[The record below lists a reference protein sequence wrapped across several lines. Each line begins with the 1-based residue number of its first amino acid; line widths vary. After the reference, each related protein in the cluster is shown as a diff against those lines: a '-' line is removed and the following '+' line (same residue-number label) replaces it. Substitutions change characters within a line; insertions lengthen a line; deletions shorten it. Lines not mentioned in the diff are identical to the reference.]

1 MQVTFYSL
9 SKRKNSTKR
18 PTASG
23 NTQTVVL
30 KDNCSILSPSLEINW
45 GNNDP
50 SAYNYCY
57 IPMWGRYYYITDWT
71 FDGRNWI
78 MSTVSDAMAS
88 FRGDIH
94 NSTLYVLRSQSDY
107 DLNVADNSYPATTD
121 LTRAVSA
128 PISIGFG
135 GSDLG
140 SGRFIMGAVSRDT
153 NIISPT
159 GVTYYVMSAA
169 SFNLFRNAIFID
181 LTSEMTTAL
190 KDVPAMMLCNPVSFI
205 TSIQWVPFV
214 PSTVHADDLV
224 LGYWIAPNLI
234 GIDVASS
241 LTWESTFDIVPP
253 RPAADRGTWQ
263 KLPPFC
269 RYYVYIPYFG
279 IIELPAEIAAFH
291 DFYGVITVSITT
303 GRASLKIVPK
313 ILNQPVSPCITHS
326 AQVGQ
331 GMDLAGMSTDLEKF
345 AGGVAKT
352 FVGGAEALA
361 GKVEGFLDFAK
372 GGIETAFSLSSPKSQ
387 YMGMA
392 GGTTETWTNAHCVT
406 EYYAPTDEDIA
417 HRGRPLCRKKQL
429 GTLSGFC
436 QVSDGNINTEATP
449 AEKQEIKAYL
459 EGGFYLE

>member
-1 MQVTFYSL
+1 MNVTFYSF
-9 SKRKNSTKR
+9 SKRKNSTKI
-18 PTASG
+18 PTAG
-23 NTQTVVL
+23 GTTLAVLL
-30 KDNCSILSPSLEINW
+30 KDNCSVLSPSFEINW
-45 GNNDP
+45 NNSNP
-50 SAYNYCY
+50 SVYNYCY
-57 IPMWGRYYYITDWT
+57 VAMWGRYYYITDWT

-78 MSTVSDAMAS
+78 TSCESDGMAS

-107 DLNVADNSYPATTD
+107 DLDVADNSYPATTD
-121 LTRAVSA
+121 LTRAVST
-128 PISIGFG
+128 PINIGFG

-140 SGRFIMGAVSRDT
+140 SGRFIMGAISRDT

-159 GVTYYVMSAA
+159 GVTYYVMNAA

-181 LTSEMTTAL
+181 LTNEMTTAL
-190 KDVPAMMLCNPVSFI
+190 KDVPAMMLCNPVSYI

-214 PSTVHADDLV
+214 PSTTHADDLV
-224 LGYWIAPNLI
+224 LGYWIAPNLV

-241 LTWESTFDIVPP
+241 LTWEFTFDIVPP
-253 RPAADRGTWQ
+253 RPTADRGTWM

-279 IIELPAEIAAFH
+279 IIELPAEIAATTNFT
-291 DFYGVITVSITT
+291 GVITVSIAT
-303 GRASLKIVPK
+303 GRASLKIIP
-313 ILNQPVSPCITHS
+313 NSATGYCPCITHS

-345 AGGVAKT
+345 AGGVAST
-352 FVGGAEALA
+352 FAGGAEAIA
-361 GKVEGFLDFAK
+361 GKIDGFLDFAR
-372 GGIETAFSLSSPKSQ
+372 GGIETAFALSSPKSQ
-387 YMGMA
+387 YMGTA
-392 GGTTETWTNAHCVT
+392 GGTTETWTNAFCVT
-406 EYYAPTDEDIA
+406 EYYTPTDEDIA
-417 HRGRPLCRKKQL
+417 HRGRPLCRRKQL

-449 AEKQEIKAYL
+449 SEKQEIKTYL

>member
-1 MQVTFYSL
+1 MTVTFYSF
-9 SKRKNSTKR
+9 SKRKNSTKI
-18 PTASG
+18 PTQSG
-23 NTQTVVL
+23 NTLNVVL
-30 KDNCSILSPSLEINW
+30 KDNCSVLNPSFEINW
-45 GNNDP
+45 NNSNP
-50 SAYNYCY
+50 SVYNYCY
-57 IPMWGRYYYITDWT
+57 VSMWGRYYYITDWT
-71 FDGRNWI
+71 YDGRNWI
-78 MSTVSDAMAS
+78 TSCESDSMAS

-94 NSTLYVLRSQSDY
+94 NSSLYVLRSQSDY
-107 DLNVADNSYPATTD
+107 DLDVADNSYPATTN
-121 LTRAVSA
+121 LTRAVST
-128 PISIGFG
+128 PINIGFG
-135 GSDLG
+135 GTDLG
-140 SGRFIMGAVSRDT
+140 AGRFIMGAISRDT

-214 PSTVHADDLV
+214 PSTTHADDLV
-224 LGYWIAPNLI
+224 LGYWIAPNLV

-253 RPAADRGTWQ
+253 RPTADRGVWM

-279 IIELPAEIAAFH
+279 IIELPAEIAATTNFT
-291 DFYGVITVSITT
+291 GVITVSIVT
-303 GRASLKIVPK
+303 GRASLKIIP
-313 ILNQPVSPCITHS
+313 NNATGYCPCITHS

-345 AGGVAKT
+345 AGGIAKT
-352 FVGGAEALA
+352 LVGGAESIA
-361 GKVEGFLDFAK
+361 GKIDGFLDFAR

-392 GGTTETWTNAHCVT
+392 GGTTETWTNAFCVT
-406 EYYAPTDEDIA
+406 EYYEPTDEDIA
-417 HRGRPLCRKKQL
+417 HRGRPLCRRKQL

-436 QVSDGNINTEATP
+436 QVADGNINTEATP
-449 AEKQEIKAYL
+449 AEKQEIKSYL
-459 EGGFYLE
+459 EGGFYIE